1 MKQVTAVLAGAGQR
15 GMRAYASYAL
25 DYPNELKFVAVAEPD
40 EGRREEFRRK
50 HHIPEEHCYKS
61 WEELLAQPKM
71 ADCILICTMD
81 NMHYEPVV
89 EAAKKGYHILCEK
102 PMSSSKEELENMAK
116 IARESGKVFSICHV
130 LRYSPFFV
138 ELKRLLD
145 EKTIGDLVSVQ
156 HIESVGYWHMAHSFV
171 RGNWRNSDESSCMIL
186 QKCCHDMDILL
197 WLIGSHCKKVSS
209 FGGLTHFKEENA
221 PEGAPLYCLD
231 GCKHRDNCPFFAPW
245 FYLEH
250 PNGFAFSEGITLD
263 TSREG
268 ILNALKTGPFG
279 RCVYHCDNNVVD
291 HQVVNL
297 EFENGVTVN
306 MTMCGFTDQCER
318 VINLMGTRG
327 QIRGNMEEN
336 YIEVM
341 DFVNKHHYRVDLN
354 IPVSG
359 HSGSDSSMMK
369 EFTAL
374 VAADGKGESRSNAA
388 EAVESHLIAL
398 AAEESRLKS
407 DLFVKRNI

>member
-25 DYPNELKFVAVAEPD
+25 EYPNELKFVAVAEPD

-50 HHIPEEHCYKS
+50 HNIPEEHCYSS
-61 WEELLAQPKM
+61 WKELLEQPKL

-89 EAAKKGYHILCEK
+89 EAEKKGYHILCEK
-102 PMSSSKEELENMAK
+102 PMSSSREELTEMAR
-116 IARESGKVFSICHV
+116 IARENGKVFSICHV

-138 ELKRLLD
+138 ELKKLLD
-145 EKTIGDLVSVQ
+145 EKMIGDLVSVQ

-171 RGNWRNSDESSCMIL
+171 RGNWRNSDETSCMIL

-209 FGGLTHFKEENA
+209 FGGLMHFKEDNA
-221 PEGAPLYCLD
+221 PEGAPKYCLD
-231 GCKHRDNCPFFAPW
+231 GCPKRDDCPFFAPW

-250 PNGFAFSEGITLD
+250 PSGPAFSEGITLD

-268 ILNALKTGPFG
+268 ILNALKKGPFG

-291 HQVVNL
+291 HQVINL

-306 MTMCGFTDQCER
+306 MTMCGFTDKCER

-341 DFVNKHHYRVDLN
+341 DFVSKHHYRINLN
-354 IPVSG
+354 IPASG

-374 VAADGKGESRSNAA
+374 VAADGKGESRSDAA
-388 EAVESHLIAL
+388 EAVESHIIAL
-398 AAEESRLKS
+398 ATEESRVNDGKVIFL
-407 DLFVKRNI
+407 